1 VTPKGT
7 QPGASRSTHLSEHA
21 ADPDRHVEG
30 STRYTPP
37 KAKYSDES
45 PPWYPFLVFGLL
57 GIGALTIMMR
67 YFVWDDTN
75 LPVAVGL
82 AFLLAG
88 LWAATRWK

>member
-1 VTPKGT
+1 LPTAAQETVRGAINKVKG
-7 QPGASRSTHLSEHA
+7 EHS
-21 ADPDRHVEG
+21 VEG

-57 GIGALTIMMR
+57 GLGALIIMSR
-67 YFVWDDTN
+67 YVIWDDTN
-75 LPVAVGL
+75 IPVLVGL
-82 AFLLAG
+82 GVMLGG